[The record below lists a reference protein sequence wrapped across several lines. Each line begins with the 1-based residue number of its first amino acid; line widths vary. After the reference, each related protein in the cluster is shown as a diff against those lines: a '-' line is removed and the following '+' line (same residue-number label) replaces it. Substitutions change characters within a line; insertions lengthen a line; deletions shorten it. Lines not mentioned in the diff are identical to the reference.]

1 MICSHDGA
9 DPLDAVQVTV
19 AINLSAE
26 EAPWESSPEG
36 ADWPANEL
44 RLSKGGFMYFW
55 RSCLD
60 PIWNHCIRGPV
71 RVWSVDDGLDERA
84 LTALEARDSGSLKRL
99 IPEPADGRLQLRE
112 GLGAALAHLLDDAEL
127 IVGDGG
133 AEFSGQADAPAS
145 ARCSDAQACRCSAS
159 VSCSPPGADRSEDLS
174 QLPAGA
180 GKRRRVIGGG
190 ELAPAGRFVS

>member
-26 EAPWESSPEG
+26 EVPWESSPEG
-36 ADWPANEL
+36 ADWLANEL

-60 PIWNHCIRGPV
+60 PIWNHYIRGPV
-71 RVWSVDDGLDERA
+71 RVWSVDDGLHERA
-84 LTALEARDSGSLKRL
+84 LTALEARDSESLKRL

-112 GLGAALAHLLDDAEL
+112 GLGRRWLICSMTRSSSSAMAAQNSAARPTRPQGQMFGRAGLPLLRKRVL
-127 IVGDGG
+127 LT
-133 AEFSGQADAPAS
+133 
-145 ARCSDAQACRCSAS
+145 ARS
-159 VSCSPPGADRSEDLS
+159 
-174 QLPAGA
+174 
-180 GKRRRVIGGG
+180 
-190 ELAPAGRFVS
+190 